1 MHHYIKKFTFF
12 FFFFFFNSSPL
23 EDENALP
30 IVENVM
36 MVSDQSESREN
47 SQSELQKN
55 SPPVRVKRV
64 IDSDSEG

>member
-1 MHHYIKKFTFF
+1 MTFF
-12 FFFFFFNSSPL
+12 SKCYFYNFFNSSPL

-30 IVENVM
+30 IVENEM
-36 MVSDQSESREN
+36 IVSDQSESKEN

>member
-1 MHHYIKKFTFF
+1 MTFF
-12 FFFFFFNSSPL
+12 LKILIYNFFDSSPL

-30 IVENVM
+30 IVENEM